1 MKHHKTIDSISAVL
15 LLIGGLCIGLVGA
28 FDFEPISAIF
38 GGGDMMAPL
47 TRVIYVLIGLSAV
60 YRLLMLVKAK
70 SR

>member
-1 MKHHKTIDSISAVL
+1 MRNQKTLDTFSAIL

-28 FDFEPISAIF
+28 FNFEPISAIF

-60 YRLLMLVKAK
+60 YRILMLVKA
-70 SR
+70 RR